1 MKSQN
6 RSYLVDTKC
15 LSPEECI
22 KTKNLLDTACWMCIP
37 LAKNPSIFMAH
48 TSYSADEFEAIP
60 LPNGCIVT
68 DVTGQDL
75 LAYC

>member
-1 MKSQN
+1 MRSQN

-15 LSPEECI
+15 LSPDECI
-22 KTKNLLDTACWMCIP
+22 KAKNLLDTVCWMCVP
-37 LAKNPSIFMAH
+37 LAKNPSVFMAH
-48 TSYSADEFEAIP
+48 TSYSADEFEAISF
-60 LPNGCIVT
+60 PNGCIIT

>member
-6 RSYLVDTKC
+6 RSYLVDIKC

-22 KTKNLLDTACWMCIP
+22 KTKNLLDTVCWMCVP
-37 LAKNPSIFMAH
+37 LAKNPSVFMAH
-48 TSYSADEFEAIP
+48 TSYSADEFEAISFP
-60 LPNGCIVT
+60 DGCIIT